1 MQSSGKA
8 PAPLDKKIKV
18 QDPSSPGEKST
29 PTTTSD
35 VTVSST
41 VLADINNLNLA
52 DPKHTPSIVTTN
64 QAMQSTNVN
73 HATTKDITK
82 SDNII
87 ETKTNV
93 VDQLVQKNLNKA
105 SQFEAK
111 ASKLT
116 EKAAATSTYPIDQVN
131 KYTEKAAS
139 EELKA
144 EQYRAGALLTA
155 QEFAGKQ
162 SNLSPL
168 PSS

>member
-1 MQSSGKA
+1 MKSSGKA

-29 PTTTSD
+29 PTTTSG

-41 VLADINNLNLA
+41 VLADINKLNLA
-52 DPKHTPSIVTTN
+52 DPKHTPAIVTTN

-73 HATTKDITK
+73 HAATKDITK
-82 SDNII
+82 SNII

-116 EKAAATSTYPIDQVN
+116 EKAAATSTYPTDQVN

-162 SNLSPL
+162 SKLSPL